1 MRCFL
6 YDSFLHWG
14 REQVLKKY
22 REEIFK
28 LNPQVLCVWNLKVLC
43 LHSSSINVDYA
54 LSGFWVFFFHTL
66 ERCKNSLQTLK
77 GTFFFSVYAFV
88 FFGTTSPTSNMQVG
102 EGKVWGRQSSCK
114 KLARFVLDKWLRAA
128 IKFLCCWSLDLFK
141 GFYKKN
147 DLSLSYVHGSVISL
161 NIFAKLWKIPFVCN

>member
-14 REQVLKKY
+14 REQVLKIY
-22 REEIFK
+22 TNREDLFK

-43 LHSSSINVDYA
+43 LHSSRINVDYV
-54 LSGFWVFFFHTL
+54 LWGFSHTL

-88 FFGTTSPTSNMQVG
+88 FFGTTSPTSNMHVG

-114 KLARFVLDKWLRAA
+114 KLARFVPDKWLRAA
-128 IKFLCCWSLDLFK
+128 IKFLFVAEALTSLK
-141 GFYKKN
+141 GFIRKM
-147 DLSLSYVHGSVISL
+147 I
-161 NIFAKLWKIPFVCN
+161 